1 MLFPDFVTG
10 TVNNM
15 TIEITNSTSS
25 IDTQWDPPTCERRI
39 SYWRLILWIDSDN
52 ISSTLV
58 NVTLPST
65 ILFYTIDISIS
76 EKIGILEND
85 SSILVLKPCQI
96 YHIDCVTDWADGRS
110 YKVEKSISTECP
122 PSLVTSRV
130 DGVGLG
136 VILLLSVLGF
146 MILTTVG
153 VGVYY
158 YRIR

>member
-1 MLFPDFVTG
+1 MLFSDFVTG

-15 TIEITNSTSS
+15 IIEIMNATS
-25 IDTQWDPPTCERRI
+25 IDIRWDPPTCERRI

-76 EKIGILEND
+76 EKIGILGND

-96 YHIDCVTDWADGRS
+96 YHIDFFTDWADGRS

-130 DGVGLG
+130 HGVGLG